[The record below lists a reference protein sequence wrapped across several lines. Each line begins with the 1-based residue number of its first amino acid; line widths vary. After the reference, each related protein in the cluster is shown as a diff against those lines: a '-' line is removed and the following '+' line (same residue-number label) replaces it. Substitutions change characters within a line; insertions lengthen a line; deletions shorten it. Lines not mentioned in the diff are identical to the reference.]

1 MIYVTGDIHGTVDK
15 LEYYCEEYNTTK
27 DDIIIILG
35 DTGFNY
41 YLNKKDDI
49 LKQYVSELPCTFFC
63 IRGNHEARPGNI
75 DTYHIETMFGNDVYI
90 EDAYP
95 NIIFAKDGG
104 IYDFEHKKVLCIGG
118 AYSVDKQ
125 YRIARGWMWFAD
137 EQLTEDEM
145 KLIASNVIKYTEFAN
160 IDYILTHTCPY
171 NTRPTH
177 MFLPGINQ
185 DTVDNTMEK
194 WMQGIADNIDFQRWY
209 FGHFHGDWNNYKYTM
224 LYNGIVPLGERYEK

>member
-1 MIYVTGDIHGTVDK
+1 MIYVTGDIHGSIDK
-15 LEYYCEEYNTTK
+15 LEYYCQKYNTTK

-41 YLNKKDDI
+41 YLNEKDDI
-49 LKQYVSELPCTFFC
+49 LKQYVSELPCKFFC
-63 IRGNHEARPGNI
+63 IRGNREARPENI
-75 DTYHIETMFGNDVYI
+75 DTYHIETMFDNDVYI

-125 YRIARGWMWFAD
+125 HRISRGWMWFAN

-145 KLIASNVIKYTEFAN
+145 KLIASNIIKYTEFAD

-171 NTRPTH
+171 DTRPVH
-177 MFLPGINQ
+177 MFLPDIDQN
-185 DTVDNTMEK
+185 TVDSSMEK